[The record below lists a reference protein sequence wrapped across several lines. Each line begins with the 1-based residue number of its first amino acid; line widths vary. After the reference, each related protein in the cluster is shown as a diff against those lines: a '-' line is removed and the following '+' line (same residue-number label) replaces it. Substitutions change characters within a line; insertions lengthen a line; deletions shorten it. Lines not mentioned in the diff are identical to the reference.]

1 MPCCDI
7 HPRVMT
13 PEEEARELEEL
24 PVDWLPPGELQRWSE
39 VADFY
44 DGASILLTGATG
56 FIGTLILEK
65 LLRSCPGVSTVYVLI
80 RDKKGVPLQERL
92 RSHLEK
98 LIFSSARQACPD
110 YLRKVVPIA
119 GDCTQPGLG
128 ISPADATLLTSKV
141 SVVFH
146 VAAAVRFDADLRTAT
161 LTNVASTCEVI
172 ALVKRMINLKAFVY
186 MSTAYSNAPR
196 DEIDEEFYPPA
207 LNAEELLK
215 LLNIMG
221 DEQLAQL
228 LPLILGDWPNTYTFT
243 KAVAEDVIRTHAA
256 GLPASVIRPS
266 IVMATNKEPVAFW
279 WGTCMDPARLWSGVH
294 WEFCTPR
301 NRTKTQWRIVC
312 QLIWSPTQPSPAPG
326 TPEAENLERWRAGI
340 HQLSTTA
347 RHQHATPPNGQINE
361 ARQQRDHTSVP
372 GRKAKTPP
380 ARYRH
385 TRQDLTQLPAPRPLV
400 YNCVSTARHPKSWGT
415 ILKDG
420 RYATN
425 FPSIKNISPSYGF
438 MFKQKS
444 AYVVVAV
451 LLHLIPAMIVDTFLC
466 LKGREPILWNV
477 YSRVH
482 AVMQALEKF
491 ATREWTFKDDNMVA
505 MLGRLGE
512 ADRKLFPC
520 DIVDVDLEWH
530 HKNCVRGLRLYILNE
545 SFDNLEA
552 AKKKYFW
559 LTVLH
564 YTVITIMSSLLLLM
578 LWRILG
584 AQIGLRHPH

>member
-1 MPCCDI
+1 
-7 HPRVMT
+7 MT
-13 PEEEARELEEL
+13 PEEEARELEEF

-80 RDKKGVPLQERL
+80 RDKKGVPLRERL
-92 RSHLEK
+92 HSHLEK
-98 LIFSSARQACPD
+98 PIFSNARQACPD

-128 ISPADATLLTSKV
+128 ISPADATMLTSKV

-146 VAAAVRFDADLRTAT
+146 AAAAVRFDADLRTAT

-172 ALVKRMINLKAFVY
+172 ALVKRMTNLKAFVY

-243 KAVAEDVIRTHAA
+243 KAVAEDVICTHAA

-279 WGTCMDPARLWSGVH
+279 LGNMYGPSAIVAGGALGILHSVITDEGAMADAVPADMVANATIACAWDTCSNNKYMYGKAQHLLPYRKFAAFNSADHIQTLANMGRLPVKICYDCG
-294 WEFCTPR
+294 
-301 NRTKTQWRIVC
+301 NR
-312 QLIWSPTQPSPAPG
+312 
-326 TPEAENLERWRAGI
+326 
-340 HQLSTTA
+340 
-347 RHQHATPPNGQINE
+347 
-361 ARQQRDHTSVP
+361 
-372 GRKAKTPP
+372 
-380 ARYRH
+380 
-385 TRQDLTQLPAPRPLV
+385 
-400 YNCVSTARHPKSWGT
+400 
-415 ILKDG
+415 
-420 RYATN
+420 
-425 FPSIKNISPSYGF
+425 
-438 MFKQKS
+438 
-444 AYVVVAV
+444 
-451 LLHLIPAMIVDTFLC
+451 
-466 LKGREPILWNV
+466 LWNV

-482 AVMQALEKF
+482 GVMQALEKF
-491 ATREWTFKDDNMVA
+491 TTREWTFKDDNMVG

-564 YTVITIMSSLLLLM
+564 YTVVTIMSSLLLLM

-584 AQIGLRHPH
+584 AQIGLRHPHWCTTAQANP

>member
-1 MPCCDI
+1 MPCCEI

-13 PEEEARELEEL
+13 PEEEARELEEF
-24 PVDWLPPGELQRWSE
+24 PVDWLPPGELQRCSE

-65 LLRSCPGVSTVYVLI
+65 LLRSCPGVSTVYVLV
-80 RDKKGVPLQERL
+80 RDKKGVPLRERL

-98 LIFSSARQACPD
+98 PIFSNARQACPD

-128 ISPADATLLTSKV
+128 ISPADATMLTSKV

-146 VAAAVRFDADLRTAT
+146 VAATVRFDADLRTAT

-172 ALVKRMINLKAFVY
+172 ALVKRMTNLKAFVY

-243 KAVAEDVIRTHAA
+243 KAVAEDVICTHAA

-266 IVMATNKEPVAFW
+266 IVMATNKEPVTFW
-279 WGTCMDPARLWSGVH
+279 LGNMYGPSAMVAGGALGILHTMQSDENAMADGVPADMVA
-294 WEFCTPR
+294 
-301 NRTKTQWRIVC
+301 N
-312 QLIWSPTQPSPAPG
+312 
-326 TPEAENLERWRAGI
+326 
-340 HQLSTTA
+340 
-347 RHQHATPPNGQINE
+347 ATI
-361 ARQQRDHTSVP
+361 ACAWDTW
-372 GRKAKTPP
+372 
-380 ARYRH
+380 YRH
-385 TRQDLTQLPAPRPLV
+385 TRQHLTQLPAPRPLV

-415 ILKDG
+415 IVKDG
-420 RYATN
+420 RYASN

-438 MFKQKS
+438 LFKQKS

-482 AVMQALEKF
+482 GVTQALEKF
-491 ATREWTFKDDNMVA
+491 TTREWTFKDDNMVA

-564 YTVITIMSSLLLLM
+564 YTVVTIMGSLLLLM

-584 AQIGLRHPH
+584 AQIGLRHPHWCTTAQTNP

>member
-1 MPCCDI
+1 MPCCEI
-7 HPRVMT
+7 HPRVMK
-13 PEEEARELEEL
+13 PEEEARELEEF
-24 PVDWLPPGELQRWSE
+24 PVDWLPPGELQRWSQ

-56 FIGTLILEK
+56 FIGTLIIEK
-65 LLRSCPGVSTVYVLI
+65 LLRSCPGVSTVYVLV
-80 RDKKGVPLQERL
+80 RDKKGVPLRERL

-98 LIFSSARQACPD
+98 LIFSNARQACPD
-110 YLRKVVPIA
+110 YLRKVIPIA

-128 ISPADATLLTSKV
+128 ISPADATTLTSKV

-146 VAAAVRFDADLRTAT
+146 VAATVRFDADLRTAT
-161 LTNVASTCEVI
+161 LTNVASTCEVV
-172 ALVKRMINLKAFVY
+172 ALVKRMTNLKAFVY

-196 DEIDEEFYPPA
+196 DEIEEEFYPPA

-243 KAVAEDVIRTHAA
+243 KAVAEDVICTHLA

-266 IVMATNKEPVAFW
+266 IVMSTNKEPVAFW
-279 WGTCMDPARLWSGVH
+279 VGNMHGPSAMVAGGALGILHTTQSDEDAMADGVPADMVANA
-294 WEFCTPR
+294 T
-301 NRTKTQWRIVC
+301 IVC
-312 QLIWSPTQPSPAPG
+312 AWDT
-326 TPEAENLERWRAGI
+326 W
-340 HQLSTTA
+340 
-347 RHQHATPPNGQINE
+347 
-361 ARQQRDHTSVP
+361 
-372 GRKAKTPP
+372 
-380 ARYRH
+380 YRH
-385 TRQDLTQLPAPRPLV
+385 SRRNLTQLPAPRPLV

-420 RYATN
+420 SYASN
-425 FPSIKNISPSYGF
+425 FPSIRNICPSYGF

-444 AYVVVAV
+444 AYVIAAVV
-451 LLHLIPAMIVDTFLC
+451 LHLIPAMIVDTFLC

-482 AVMQALEKF
+482 GVIQALEKF
-491 ATREWTFKDDNMVA
+491 TTRDWTFKDDNMVA
-505 MLGRLGE
+505 MLGRLGDV
-512 ADRKLFPC
+512 DRKLFPC

-564 YTVITIMSSLLLLM
+564 HTVVTIMSSLLLLM

-584 AQIGLRHPH
+584 AQIGQ